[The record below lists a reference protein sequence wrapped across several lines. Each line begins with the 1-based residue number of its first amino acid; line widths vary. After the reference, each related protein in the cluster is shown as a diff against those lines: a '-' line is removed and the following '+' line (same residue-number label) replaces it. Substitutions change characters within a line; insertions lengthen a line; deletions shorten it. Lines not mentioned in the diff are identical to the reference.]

1 MFRPSNDLQKTAF
14 FTLFIGAIGDWVS
27 TRVGLSLGL
36 SEGNQLAA
44 FLMSRG
50 AWIQFDAFFIFF
62 CFAVPLLVSN
72 FSDEKAP
79 RSLFLFPLMAG
90 LLKLL
95 VSVWN
100 ISLILI

>member
-1 MFRPSNDLQKTAF
+1 MINASNVIQKTAF
-14 FTLFIGAIGDWVS
+14 FTLIIGTLGDWIS
-27 TRVGLSLGL
+27 TKLGISLGL
-36 SEGNQLAA
+36 TEGNHLAA
-44 FLMSRG
+44 YLMNKG
-50 AWIQFDAFFIFF
+50 TWIQFDLAIVSICFI
-62 CFAVPLLVSN
+62 VPFLVNN
-72 FSDEKAP
+72 FSENKAP